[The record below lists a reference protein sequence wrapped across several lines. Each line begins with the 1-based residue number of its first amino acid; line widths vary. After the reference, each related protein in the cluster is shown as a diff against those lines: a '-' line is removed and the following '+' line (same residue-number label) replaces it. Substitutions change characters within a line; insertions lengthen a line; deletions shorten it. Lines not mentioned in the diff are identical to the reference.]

1 MATQLPEQDVDKRGV
16 NSSLRKQ
23 VQSAKL
29 ELTDHF
35 QNYHRMLYEKEQ
47 ALISELDA
55 ILMSAHDLH
64 EKKRELRQTRGDLE
78 EKMKRNEFQ
87 AMKGKILEVVNAELC
102 ELELQLKVS
111 EREVVE
117 LEWRDS
123 ELSGAI
129 QNSCVVLKKDPTVI
143 PNPIISPNQPTVP
156 YSDRQVP
163 LWSVGTI
170 GSGDGQLDKP
180 RSVAVDPEN
189 EDIYVADNANDRIA
203 VFNNNGVFV
212 RNFTVEGMK
221 WPYGIVIDLEFCY
234 ISSSQAQ
241 GRILKANKK
250 NGQRLSSLE
259 PGVAM
264 FALTLDKE
272 TGMLFACPLHTNCI
286 WHIQPDS
293 LNKVSELTL
302 HTPHFIENSTK
313 LYDIKTL
320 KDELYILFYKS
331 PYPLQSFSRDGNLL
345 RTIIAQDSVSKILF
359 FCIDLQG
366 NFIVSDNDA
375 SKILVF
381 SSTGDLIVKI
391 GREDTQKSEPG
402 ELKYP
407 SRVSLMGNNRIVV
420 CDGKNKNKLQL
431 F

>member
-1 MATQLPEQDVDKRGV
+1 MASQLPEQDVDKRGV
-16 NSSLRKQ
+16 DSSLRKQ

-87 AMKGKILEVVNAELC
+87 AMKGKLLEVVNAELC
-102 ELELQLKVS
+102 ELERQLKVS

-143 PNPIISPNQPTVP
+143 PNPIISPTQSTVP

-180 RSVAVDPEN
+180 RCVAVDPEN
-189 EDIYVADNANDRIA
+189 EDIYVADRDNHRIA
-203 VFNNNGVFV
+203 VFSKDGVFV

-221 WPYGIVIDLEFCY
+221 WPFGIVIDSEFYY
-234 ISSSQAQ
+234 ISSSQTQ
-241 GRILKANKK
+241 SLILKANKK
-250 NGQRLSSLE
+250 NGQRLSSLK
-259 PGVAM
+259 PGVTM
-264 FALTLDKE
+264 LALTLDKE

-286 WHIQPDS
+286 WHIQPDN

-302 HTPHFIENSTK
+302 QTPHFTKNSTE
-313 LYDIKTL
+313 LYDLKTM
-320 KDELYILFYKS
+320 KDELYILFFKS

-345 RTIIAQDSVSKILF
+345 RTIIAQDSVSKMLL

-366 NFIVSDNDA
+366 NFIINDNDA

-391 GREDTQKSEPG
+391 GRKYTQKSEPG
-402 ELKYP
+402 EIKNP
-407 SRVSLMGNNRIVV
+407 SGVALVRNNRIVV
-420 CDGKNKNKLQL
+420 FDGKDKNKLQL